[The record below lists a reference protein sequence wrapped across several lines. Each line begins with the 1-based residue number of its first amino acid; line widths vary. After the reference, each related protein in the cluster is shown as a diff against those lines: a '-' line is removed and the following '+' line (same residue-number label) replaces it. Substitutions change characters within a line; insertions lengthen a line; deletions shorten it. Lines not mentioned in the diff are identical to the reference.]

1 MGFTVDDGARR
12 VETLIVHTVLF
23 VMYARIT
30 LMTFHA
36 MDTGVLPS
44 SRDVCAMWQWYHGK
58 FDSFEH
64 RLKGEVVLDLIDFFS
79 SMSRFPWDIRAEI
92 NKMADPSV
100 GGYCEGSELAPMS
113 IKVALDLCE
122 RHPKSMIGFLVAFT
136 ALLLL
141 PQLVYSTG
149 ALQKVLK
156 NLDAADLVTVSEGEE
171 EAEAEAAIE
180 QSLLNFRKI
189 QHMSRV
195 FGGHIIDSQRRIKR
209 IEKKLDALCA
219 ESTARSSSKDAN
231 GAKVPCSSSWEP
243 PPFHAEPSQYSA
255 RVITSV
261 DRAATVAN
269 GSEVS
274 RYSLTR
280 QDGLRISQAA
290 SASNGVLMNGRTMPL
305 VTPPSPAY
313 SVPYTPLL
321 RQ

>member
-1 MGFTVDDGARR
+1 
-12 VETLIVHTVLF
+12 
-23 VMYARIT
+23 
-30 LMTFHA
+30 
-36 MDTGVLPS
+36 
-44 SRDVCAMWQWYHGK
+44 
-58 FDSFEH
+58 
-64 RLKGEVVLDLIDFFS
+64 
-79 SMSRFPWDIRAEI
+79 MSRFPWDIRAEI

-209 IEKKLDALCA
+209 IEKKLDALCGEGA
-219 ESTARSSSKDAN
+219 ARSSSKDAN
-231 GAKVPCSSSWEP
+231 GAKEVPRSSMELTP
-243 PPFHAEPSQYSA
+243 LPAEPSQYSA
-255 RVITSV
+255 RVISSV
-261 DRAATVAN
+261 GRSATVAN

-274 RYSLTR
+274 RYSLPR
-280 QDGLRISQAA
+280 QDGLRISPAA
-290 SASNGVLMNGRTMPL
+290 TASNGVLVSGRTMPI

-313 SVPYTPLL
+313 SVPYSPLL
-321 RQ
+321 RH